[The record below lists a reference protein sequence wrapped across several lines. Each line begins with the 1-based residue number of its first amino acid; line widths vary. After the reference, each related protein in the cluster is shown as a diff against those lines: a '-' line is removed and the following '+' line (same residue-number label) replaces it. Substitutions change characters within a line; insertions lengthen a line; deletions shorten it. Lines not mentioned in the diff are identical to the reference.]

1 MHTHRLL
8 PMASRS
14 SGLLLALVLGSSLL
28 SKGQNLASP
37 PSLMVKVVPQ
47 YLVVGG
53 YWVEVEQQRSQH
65 PQQSF
70 TLTPQLY
77 LGPTAQPDASVS
89 SPYYWPVEPQRTDEK
104 VRGFGL
110 QGQHRFYL
118 KASKTSY
125 PSGWYVSYGPHYQHF
140 RISYN
145 TMGYREIQGEDGLL
159 YYAYGPIKQ
168 TTVINRY
175 GAAVQAGYQAPLLPG
190 RVFLDLY
197 AGIGLRQST
206 NNSAYGISAYR
217 SGPSDY
223 GHRGWYF
230 PGGVKVGVALR

>member
-1 MHTHRLL
+1 MLTHRLFL
-8 PMASRS
+8 LASRS
-14 SGLLLALVLGSSLL
+14 SGLLLAVLLGSSLP
-28 SKGQNLASP
+28 SNGQSLASP
-37 PSLMVKVVPQ
+37 TSLVVKVIPQ
-47 YLVVGG
+47 YVVVGG
-53 YWVEVEQQRSQH
+53 YWVEVEQRRSQH

-77 LGPTAQPDASVS
+77 LGPTAQPDASS
-89 SPYYWPVEPQRTDEK
+89 TSYYDWPVQPPRTNEK

-110 QGQHRFYL
+110 QAQHHFYL
-118 KASKTSY
+118 KAAKTAY
-125 PSGWYVSYGPHYQHF
+125 PSGLYVSYGPHYQHF
-140 RISYN
+140 SISYN
-145 TMGYREIQGEDGLL
+145 TMGYREIQGNDGLP

-168 TTVINRY
+168 TTIINRY

-197 AGIGLRQST
+197 AGVGLRQST
-206 NNSAYGISAYR
+206 GNNAFGISAYR